1 MKNEQQSRRRAS
13 PPAALHEKPPAEK
26 RTGAWVD
33 VRTFGELRPT
43 FKNRIRY
50 LIEHAEP
57 HFNAK
62 GERVPGNGLARAIAK
77 IGGRA
82 DRKYGTILI
91 DLIEFDEWVDRQRL
105 EPVNNE

>member
-1 MKNEQQSRRRAS
+1 MKHEQQARRAA
-13 PPAALHEKPPAEK
+13 PAPAVATKPEQK

-57 HFNAK
+57 HYNAK

-105 EPVNNE
+105 EPINVE